1 MTSRWWFYP
10 ALIAASLMLVAA
22 GVAALTVVLLWP
34 NLPSLAVLTDYRP
47 KIPLRVYSAEGE
59 LIGEFGEEKR
69 AVVKIQEVP
78 QVLKAAVLA
87 AEDDRFYQHGG
98 VDYMGIVRAAVSNL
112 RGGRAREGASTI
124 TMQVARTFFLT
135 REKTLARKLSE
146 VLLSFKIEANLT
158 KDQILELYLNQ
169 IFLGN
174 RAYGFASAA
183 SVYFGKNLGELTVG
197 EAAMLAGL
205 PQAPSR
211 QNPFANPKRAQERQ
225 QYVLRRMHDVGWLSA
240 EQYKKALA
248 DPLRLNPSQRE
259 TFAFRADYIA
269 EMARAAVFEQYGEPA
284 YVSGIRVHTTV
295 SRAHQEAAN
304 AGLRVGVLEYDRRHG
319 YRGPEAQVDLPNEA
333 GSELDEAVEEALQ
346 ERETVG
352 ELVPAMVLEASA
364 REVVAVLR
372 RGDVVKVSGDGL
384 KFVSRALSERNP
396 DRAIRRG
403 AIIRLQAGEKGAWSI
418 VQLPRVEAA
427 LVALD
432 PHNGKIHALAGGF
445 DFNANKFNHATQ
457 AWRQPGSSFKPFIY
471 SAALEKG
478 FTPATV
484 LNDAP
489 FVIEAAKTGG
499 QLWEPKNYDGKYEG
513 PMRLRTA
520 LAKSKNMVSIRLLQ
534 AIGPH
539 YAQDYVQRFGF
550 DPKMHPAYLTL
561 ALGAGATTPLQM
573 SAAYAVFANGG
584 YRVKPWFITRIED
597 NRGEVLYQA
606 KPEVA
611 GVDAERVLDERN
623 AFIMT
628 TLMKDVVRYGTAA
641 RAMALG
647 RHDLAGK
654 TGTTNDHID
663 AWFAG
668 FQEKLVAIA
677 WIGFDT
683 PANLGTN
690 ETGGVA
696 ALPIWTTYMAKALK
710 GVAEGELKP
719 PSGVVSVSINP
730 STGLREPSGASRT
743 VEYFYQ
749 ESQPPVGEEGAFA
762 RDGSRPSEEVRS
774 QIF

>member
-10 ALIAASLMLVAA
+10 ALILLSLVLVVA
-22 GVAALTVVLLWP
+22 GVGALTVVLLWP
-34 NLPSLAVLTDYRP
+34 SLPSLEALTDYRP

-69 AVVKIQEVP
+69 AVVRIKDVPEVMK
-78 QVLKAAVLA
+78 QAILA

-98 VDYMGIVRAAVSNL
+98 VDFMGVARAALANVQ
-112 RGGRAREGASTI
+112 GRREGASTI

-135 REKTLARKLSE
+135 REKTIARKLSE
-146 VLLSFKIEANLT
+146 VLLAFKIEASLS

-169 IFLGN
+169 IFLGS

-183 SVYFGKNLGELTVG
+183 NVYFGKALADLTAA

-211 QNPFANPKRAQERQ
+211 QNPFVNPKRAQQRQ
-225 QYVLRRMHDVGWLSA
+225 HYVLRRMNDLGWLA
-240 EQYKKALA
+240 PEAYKKALA
-248 DPLRLNPSQRE
+248 EPLRLNMDQRE
-259 TFAFRADYIA
+259 SFAFRADYVA

-284 YVSGIRVHTTV
+284 YVSGIRVYTTV
-295 SRAHQEAAN
+295 RRKDQEAAN
-304 AGLRVGVLEYDRRHG
+304 AGLRQGVLEYDRRHG
-319 YRGPEAQVDLPNEA
+319 YRGPEGYVDLPAKA
-333 GSELDEAVEEALQ
+333 GPEQDEAIEEALAD
-346 ERETVG
+346 REILG
-352 ELVPAMVLEASA
+352 DLVPAVVIAASA
-364 REVVAVLR
+364 REVVAVPR
-372 RGDVVKVSGDGL
+372 RGEPIRVGGDGL
-384 KFVSRALSERNP
+384 KFAARALADRVNP
-396 DRAIRRG
+396 DKAIRRG
-403 AIIRLQAGEKGAWSI
+403 AIVRLQSGEKGAWSI
-418 VQLPRVEAA
+418 VQLPKVEAA

-432 PHNGKIHALAGGF
+432 PSSGALLAVAGGF
-445 DFNANKFNHATQ
+445 DFAANKFNHVTQ

-489 FVIEAAKTGG
+489 FVIDAAKTGG

-534 AIGPH
+534 AIGPG
-539 YAQDYVQRFGF
+539 YAQDYLQKFGF
-550 DPKMHPAYLTL
+550 DPKLHPAYLTM
-561 ALGAGATTPLQM
+561 ALGAGSATPLQM
-573 SAAYAVFANGG
+573 AGAYATFANGG
-584 YRVKPWFITRIED
+584 YRVKPWFVAKIVD
-597 NRGEVLYQA
+597 NRGELLYEA

-611 GVDAERVLDERN
+611 GGDAERVLDPRN

-628 TLMKDVVRYGTAA
+628 SMMKDVVRAGTAT
-641 RAMALG
+641 RAMSLG
-647 RHDLAGK
+647 RGDLAGK

-668 FQEKLVAIA
+668 FNPRLVAVA

-683 PANLGTN
+683 PAPLGAN
-690 ETGGVA
+690 ETGGLA
-696 ALPIWTTYMAKALK
+696 ALPMWMTYAGRVLK
-710 GVAEGELKP
+710 GVPEDEADP
-719 PSGVVSVSINP
+719 PSGVVTASINP
-730 STGLREPSGASRT
+730 ATGLREPDGRSKT
-743 VEYFYQ
+743 LEYFYQ
-749 ESQPPVGEEGAFA
+749 ESQPGSGDEGAVA
-762 RDGSRPSEEVRS
+762 RDAARPPEEVRN

>member
-10 ALIAASLMLVAA
+10 ALLAVSLALVAA

-34 NLPSLAVLTDYRP
+34 NLPSLEVLTDYRP
-47 KIPLRVYSAEGE
+47 KIPMRVYSAEGE

-69 AVVKIQEVP
+69 ALVKIQDVP
-78 QVLKAAVLA
+78 QAMKAAILA

-98 VDYMGIVRAAVSNL
+98 VDYVGMARAAMANL
-112 RGGRAREGASTI
+112 RGRREGASTI

-146 VLLSFKIEANLT
+146 VLLAFKIEANLT

-169 IFLGN
+169 IFLGY
-174 RAYGFASAA
+174 RAYGFQSAA
-183 SVYFGKNLGELTVG
+183 NVYFGKNLADLTTA

-211 QNPFANPKRAQERQ
+211 QNPFVNVKRAKERQ
-225 QYVLRRMHDVGWLSA
+225 QYVLRRMLEVGWLSA
-240 EQYKKALA
+240 DNYRKAVA
-248 DPLRLNPSQRE
+248 EPLRLNPNQRE
-259 TFAFRADYIA
+259 TFAFRADYVA
-269 EMARAAVFEQYGEPA
+269 EMARAAIYEQYGDSS
-284 YVSGIRVHTTV
+284 YVSGLRVYTTV
-295 SRAHQEAAN
+295 RRKDQEAAN
-304 AGLRVGVLEYDRRHG
+304 AALRQGVLDYDRRHG
-319 YRGPEAQVDLPNEA
+319 YRGPEGQVALPAKGE
-333 GSELDEAVEEALQ
+333 SLDDAIEDALQ
-346 ERETVG
+346 DREVLG
-352 ELVPAMVLEASA
+352 DLVPAVVTEVSA
-364 REVVAVLR
+364 REVKAVMR
-372 RGDVVKVSGDGL
+372 RGDEVTITGEGL
-384 KFVSRALSERNP
+384 RFAARALTDRNP

-403 AIIRLQAGEKGAWSI
+403 SIIRLEGSEKGAWSI
-418 VQLPRVEAA
+418 AQLPKVEAA

-432 PHNGKIHALAGGF
+432 PANGAILALAGGF

-478 FTPATV
+478 FTPSTV

-499 QLWEPKNYDGKYEG
+499 QLWEPKNYDAKYEG

-550 DPKMHPAYLTL
+550 DPKMHPAYLTM
-561 ALGAGATTPLQM
+561 ALGAGSCTPLQM
-573 SAAYAVFANGG
+573 AAAYAVFANGG
-584 YRVKPWFITRIED
+584 YRVKPWFISRVED
-597 NRGEVLYQA
+597 NRGGSLYAA
-606 KPEVA
+606 KPETA
-611 GVDAERVLDERN
+611 GIDAERVLDERN
-623 AFIMT
+623 AFLMT
-628 TLMKDVVRYGTAA
+628 TLMRDVVRYGTAA
-641 RAMALG
+641 KAMSLG
-647 RHDLAGK
+647 RNDLAGK

-668 FQEKLVAIA
+668 FNGSLTAVS

-683 PANLGTN
+683 PANLGKD
-690 ETGGVA
+690 ETGSQA
-696 ALPIWTTYMAKALK
+696 ALPIWMAYGSRVLK
-710 GVAEGELKP
+710 GVPETEFRAP
-719 PSGVVSVSINP
+719 AGVVAVNINP
-730 STGLREPSGASRT
+730 LTGLREPGGASRT
-743 VEYFYQ
+743 LEYFYQ
-749 ESQPPVGEEGAFA
+749 ESQPPIGEDSAFT
-762 RDGSRPSEEVRS
+762 RDATRPPDDVRN